1 MHEARGRM
9 NCGGALLA
17 GLLSAQAAVYT
28 PLCAGAGMP
37 GEGRFDFNLCTFG
50 KVDYPRHAK
59 DLVSGSFDLMAQ
71 SLRGPGNDSKDVAL
85 PHGSSC
91 VGTHEIVAGT
101 YRDHGVCT
109 RQDADGDEWTMRYE
123 TATDLAGK
131 WVAVGGS
138 GKYEGMQAAGE
149 YRPVGSVP
157 GVLPG
162 GFKTCYH
169 NTGTYRMK

>member
-1 MHEARGRM
+1 M
-9 NCGGALLA
+9 NYKAASLAAWMLGSSAGWASAATGAQMA
-17 GLLSAQAAVYT
+17 GD
-28 PLCAGAGMP
+28 
-37 GEGRFDFNLCTFG
+37 GRFDFNLCTFG
-50 KVDYPRHAK
+50 KVDYPRHAR

-71 SLRGPGNDSKDVAL
+71 SLRDPGDDSRDIA
-85 PHGSSC
+85 PPYSSRC
-91 VGTHEIVAGT
+91 VGAYEIVAGT

-109 RQDADGDEWTMRYE
+109 RRDADGDEWVMRYE

-131 WVAVGGS
+131 WVAVGGT
-138 GKYEGMQAAGE
+138 GKYEGMKVAGE

-169 NTGTYRMK
+169 NTGTYRLK